1 MPGLRG
7 SNRVPGGDAR
17 TRRNWNATAMSFDD
31 RSLGDGLGLNIN
43 RLLTVDLTTNDGLEF
58 TSGSLGIKLPADGG
72 LKTGASGLEV
82 DMAGMA
88 ALSNPEDADLIL
100 IEDVTGDA
108 KKKIT
113 IAELRVELG
122 EAATVVTKTTTY
134 TILTTD
140 RFIICNSASAFTVTL
155 PTAVGNTGLVLDIKN
170 KGTGIITVDGAGSE
184 KIETELNQTL
194 GKGDDITIFSDN
206 VEWWII

>member
-1 MPGLRG
+1 MPGG
-7 SNRVPGGDAR
+7 ESR
-17 TRRNWNATAMSFDD
+17 TRRNWNSNAMAYDA
-31 RSLGDGLGLNIN
+31 RSLGDGLELDIN
-43 RLLTVDLTTNDGLEF
+43 RVMAVDIVVGGGLEF
-58 TSGSLGIKLPADGG
+58 SSGKLTLTA
-72 LKTGASGLEV
+72 T
-82 DMAGMA
+82 
-88 ALSNPEDADLIL
+88 
-100 IEDVTGDA
+100 T
-108 KKKIT
+108 
-113 IAELRVELG
+113 
-122 EAATVVTKTTTY
+122 TVVTKTTTY
-134 TILTTD
+134 TALVTD